1 MNKKE
6 QSRQTFDLQASKYDT
21 TFYGKHARKIYP
33 YLLNEI
39 IRCYGEEVLDLG
51 CGTGALMKQVISED
65 SHRHLTGIDLSS
77 QMIEKAKHQLKN
89 KATLVVGDSE
99 NLPFFDQTFDIV
111 YCNDSFHHYPN
122 PDNVISEVFRV
133 LKKEGIFIICDCRN
147 ISCCKNW
154 GNIDY
159 W

>member
-99 NLPFFDQTFDIV
+99 NLPFFDQTFG
-111 YCNDSFHHYPN
+111 
-122 PDNVISEVFRV
+122 
-133 LKKEGIFIICDCRN
+133 LL
-147 ISCCKNW
+147 
-154 GNIDY
+154 
-159 W
+159 

>member
-89 KATLVVGDSE
+89 KATLVVE
-99 NLPFFDQTFDIV
+99 IV
-111 YCNDSFHHYPN
+111 RICHFLIKLLILFIVMIHF
-122 PDNVISEVFRV
+122 ITIQI
-133 LKKEGIFIICDCRN
+133 LKKPLQKYIVF
-147 ISCCKNW
+147 
-154 GNIDY
+154 
-159 W
+159 